1 MSGLPA
7 YRVFYRRL
15 LRRAWRFL
23 VLSVGRGSAPG
34 PELRWAAF
42 QRSPTEVRRGSQAG
56 AVSRSGKPATI
67 LEQPASLAGGVGRGR
82 GGHARISRC
91 LLVSYMP
98 LASLAAS
105 AFMRLEGLESCS
117 IYLFHTRILSLLCA
131 PSARELCTA
140 S

>member
-1 MSGLPA
+1 MPGLPCLQCFFTGA
-7 YRVFYRRL
+7 CYGACGA
-15 LRRAWRFL
+15 AWSCSL
-23 VLSVGRGSAPG
+23 VLRTLPRA
-34 PELRWAAF
+34 LRWAAF
-42 QRSPTEVRRGSQAG
+42 QRSQPEVRRGSQAG

-105 AFMRLEGLESCS
+105 AFE
-117 IYLFHTRILSLLCA
+117 
-131 PSARELCTA
+131 ARRP
-140 S
+140 

>member
-105 AFMRLEGLESCS
+105 AFE
-117 IYLFHTRILSLLCA
+117 
-131 PSARELCTA
+131 ARRP
-140 S
+140 